1 MKVKLIELRSSK
13 NVFSEFIKVENFS
26 NKEECLKI
34 INEYYKIDYYF
45 LENNDVKKCEVIY
58 LLGDGGMYFY
68 ENLEDSLEWL
78 KYDEKYSVEIN

>member
-26 NKEECLKI
+26 NKEECL
-34 INEYYKIDYYF
+34 KIDYYF